1 MAAGLPTTTKVWR
14 VQGADGFDSL
24 HYNAEETIPELSDN
38 DVLVKFHAASL
49 NYRDIS
55 IPHGTFPF
63 GFKKGVV
70 PGSDGAGEVV
80 AVGARVTRFQ
90 KGSKVV
96 THFNQKHTYGSLTSK
111 SISTAL
117 GGDLDGVLRQYGIFN
132 EEGLVLMP
140 KSLDYQ
146 QASTLTGAGVTAWN
160 ALYGLKPVKP
170 GEFVLTQGMGG
181 VSLFA
186 IQFAKAAGATVIATT
201 SSPAK
206 AQQLKEMGADHVINY
221 KEVTNWGE
229 EAKKLTGSREGVD
242 HVIEIGGGGTMA
254 QSIKAIKYDGIISV
268 IGWLTKADEKEPS
281 FLETVSNVF
290 TVRGLFVGS
299 REMFEE
305 MNAAIDA
312 TNLKPVIDRRLF
324 KLEDLKEAYTYTK
337 EQKHVG
343 KVCIT
348 ME

>member
-1 MAAGLPTTTKVWR
+1 MAAVLPTTSKVWR
-14 VQGADGFDSL
+14 VQGTDGFDSL
-24 HYNAEETIPELSDN
+24 HYNPEEAIAELSDN

-49 NYRDIS
+49 NYRDVS

-96 THFNQKHTYGSLTSK
+96 TQFNQKHIYGSLTSK

-117 GGDLDGVLRQYGIFN
+117 GGDLDGVLRQYGTFS
-132 EEGLVLMP
+132 EEGLVPMP
-140 KSLDYQ
+140 RSLDYMH
-146 QASTLTGAGVTAWN
+146 ASTLTGAGVTAWN
-160 ALYGLKPVKP
+160 ALYGLKPVRP
-170 GEFVLTQGMGG
+170 GDFVLTQGTGG

-206 AQQLKEMGADHVINY
+206 RGHKL
-221 KEVTNWGE
+221 GE
-229 EAKKLTGSREGVD
+229 EAKKLTGLREGVD

-254 QSIKAIKYDGIISV
+254 QSIKSIRIDGVISV
-268 IGWLTKADEKEPS
+268 IGWLSKADEKEPS
-281 FLETVSNVF
+281 FLETVSKVF

-299 REMFEE
+299 RAMFEE

-312 TNLKPVIDRRLF
+312 TNLKPVIDRRVF
-324 KLEDLKEAYTYTK
+324 KLEDLKEAYTYLK
-337 EQKHVG
+337 EQKHIG

>member
-1 MAAGLPTTTKVWR
+1 M
-14 VQGADGFDSL
+14 
-24 HYNAEETIPELSDN
+24 
-38 DVLVKFHAASL
+38 
-49 NYRDIS
+49 
-55 IPHGTFPF
+55 
-63 GFKKGVV
+63 

-80 AVGARVTRFQ
+80 AVGAGVTRFQ

-117 GGDLDGVLRQYGIFN
+117 GGDLDGVLRQYGVFN

-140 KSLDYQ
+140 KSLNYQ

-160 ALYGLKPVKP
+160 ALYGLKPIRP
-170 GEFVLTQGMGG
+170 GEFVLTQGTGG

-206 AQQLKEMGADHVINY
+206 VQRLKEMGADHVINY
-221 KEVTNWGE
+221 REVTNWGE

-305 MNAAIDA
+305 MVSSI
-312 TNLKPVIDRRLF
+312 LVSLVSIP
-324 KLEDLKEAYTYTK
+324 
-337 EQKHVG
+337 
-343 KVCIT
+343 
-348 ME
+348 

>member
-1 MAAGLPTTTKVWR
+1 MAAVLPTTSKVWR
-14 VQGADGFDSL
+14 VQGTDGFDSL
-24 HYNAEETIPELSDN
+24 HYNPEEAIAELSDN

-49 NYRDIS
+49 NYRDVS

-96 THFNQKHTYGSLTSK
+96 TQFNQKHIYGSLTSK

-117 GGDLDGVLRQYGIFN
+117 GGDLDGVLRQYGTFS
-132 EEGLVLMP
+132 EEGLVPMP
-140 KSLDYQ
+140 RSLDYMH
-146 QASTLTGAGVTAWN
+146 ASTLTGAGVTAWN
-160 ALYGLKPVKP
+160 ALYGLKPVRP
-170 GEFVLTQGMGG
+170 GDFVLTQGTGG

-206 AQQLKEMGADHVINY
+206 VQQLKDLGADH
-221 KEVTNWGE
+221 
-229 EAKKLTGSREGVD
+229 GVD

-254 QSIKAIKYDGIISV
+254 QSIKSIRIDGVIS
-268 IGWLTKADEKEPS
+268 TKKEPS
-281 FLETVSNVF
+281 FLETVSKVF

-299 REMFEE
+299 RAMFEE

-312 TNLKPVIDRRLF
+312 TNLKPVIDRRVF
-324 KLEDLKEAYTYTK
+324 KLEDLKEAYTYLK
-337 EQKHVG
+337 EQKHIG